1 LIIVEAVVIARTL
14 VAFVALSA
22 ATAASAQWVPGTE
35 IAGQQ
40 VQVQTNGVLNTV
52 YFESGGVAQ
61 ISSPSGATVVTANW
75 TAADGKICLKT
86 ESTFDCYPYRAPF
99 TARVPVDLLSD
110 CGVLSRWTALTTY
123 VAPFERG

>member
-1 LIIVEAVVIARTL
+1 LIIVEAVVIVRTL
-14 VAFVALSA
+14 VAFLALSA
-22 ATAASAQWVPGTE
+22 ATAASAQWVPGSE

-40 VQVQTNGVLNTV
+40 VQVQTNGTLNTV

-75 TAADGKICLKT
+75 NVENGKICLKT
-86 ESTFDCYPYRAPF
+86 EATFDCYPYRAPF